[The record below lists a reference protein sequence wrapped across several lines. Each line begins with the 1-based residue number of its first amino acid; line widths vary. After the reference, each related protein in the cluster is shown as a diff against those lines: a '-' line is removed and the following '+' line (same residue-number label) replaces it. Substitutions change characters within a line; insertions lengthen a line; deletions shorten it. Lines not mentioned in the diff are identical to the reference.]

1 MASQY
6 DLVIR
11 NGLVYDGSGGAP
23 FEADI
28 AISGNRIARVGRVAA
43 RGAEEIDARGLAV
56 TPGFVDIHT
65 HYDGQVTWDSR
76 LAPSTSHGVTTIVMG
91 NCGVGFAPCRVEHH
105 DMLVRLMEGVEDI
118 PNAVLTEGVPW
129 DWESYPEYLD
139 FLDSRAY
146 DADVC
151 GYIPHA
157 AIRVYVMGERGANR
171 EPATADDLARM
182 SRIVREAMAA
192 GAMGFSTS
200 RTFFHRSSD
209 GTTTPTHEAAEAE
222 FDALAMALASAGKG
236 AIELIADFD
245 DAEASF
251 GCIRRVVERSR
262 RPLTFSL
269 IEGSL
274 GPLSMR
280 WREILGWVSAANA
293 AGLQIRP
300 QVLGRPLGMLLG
312 HELSLN
318 PFYTT
323 ASYAKLASLPFDA
336 RIAALRTPDVREA
349 MLSEPIDDDPAN
361 VLGRL
366 VRRFDDMYLLGD
378 PPNYEP
384 DPESSIAA
392 RARRLGVRPE
402 AVAYDAMLEN
412 GGRGVL
418 YLAAANYA
426 GKSLDSCLEMMRH
439 PHIVLGLGDA
449 GAHCGIICD
458 GSYPTYMLTHW
469 GRDRRGERLPV
480 EWIVHALTRRP
491 AETIGL
497 DDRGL
502 IAPGWKADLNVLDLD
517 RMRLHAP
524 VVSHDLPAGGRRL
537 DQAAD
542 GYAAT
547 IVSGAVVSR
556 GGEWTGALSG
566 RLVRGP
572 QPSPMRR
579 VAASAA

>member
-1 MASQY
+1 
-6 DLVIR
+6 
-11 NGLVYDGSGGAP
+11 
-23 FEADI
+23 
-28 AISGNRIARVGRVAA
+28 
-43 RGAEEIDARGLAV
+43 
-56 TPGFVDIHT
+56 
-65 HYDGQVTWDSR
+65 
-76 LAPSTSHGVTTIVMG
+76 
-91 NCGVGFAPCRVEHH
+91 
-105 DMLVRLMEGVEDI
+105 
-118 PNAVLTEGVPW
+118 
-129 DWESYPEYLD
+129 
-139 FLDSRAY
+139 
-146 DADVC
+146 
-151 GYIPHA
+151 
-157 AIRVYVMGERGANR
+157 
-171 EPATADDLARM
+171 
-182 SRIVREAMAA
+182 
-192 GAMGFSTS
+192 
-200 RTFFHRSSD
+200 
-209 GTTTPTHEAAEAE
+209 
-222 FDALAMALASAGKG
+222 
-236 AIELIADFD
+236 
-245 DAEASF
+245 
-251 GCIRRVVERSR
+251 
-262 RPLTFSL
+262 
-269 IEGSL
+269 
-274 GPLSMR
+274 
-280 WREILGWVSAANA
+280 
-293 AGLQIRP
+293 
-300 QVLGRPLGMLLG
+300 MLLG

-439 PHIVLGLGDA
+439 PHTVLGLGDA